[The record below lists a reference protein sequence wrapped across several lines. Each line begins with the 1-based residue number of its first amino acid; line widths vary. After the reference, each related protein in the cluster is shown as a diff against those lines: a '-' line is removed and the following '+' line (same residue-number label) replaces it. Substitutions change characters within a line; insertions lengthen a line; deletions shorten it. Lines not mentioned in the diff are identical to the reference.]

1 MGGTPLL
8 GGSWGPILQLDMENW
23 IEFLEV
29 LNLPYNILDF
39 VQGPFFPDDLLK
51 VIVCSFDI
59 YQILYI
65 VCKKYIFGLKVI
77 AHARI
82 IAHVC
87 LKYDLPAT

>member
-51 VIVCSFDI
+51 ITSGQSMECGITKLEVGSGSTSI
-59 YQILYI
+59 
-65 VCKKYIFGLKVI
+65 
-77 AHARI
+77 
-82 IAHVC
+82 
-87 LKYDLPAT
+87 